1 MKTKIN
7 ALQFFDDE
15 EFGKEVKLSQE
26 EAKLLVDFETQSLY
40 ANALGQISGGFTFI
54 KLDDYDEE
62 DSNIILGVVKS
73 GVQDG
78 DEDSVYTDK
87 IIFNRERKT
96 IVFA

>member
-7 ALQFFDDE
+7 VLQFFEDE
-15 EFGKEVKLSQE
+15 EFGKEVNLSQE
-26 EAKLLVDFETQSLY
+26 EAKLLNDFELKNLY
-40 ANALGQISGGFTFI
+40 NSGLGGISGGFAFI

-62 DSNIILGVVKS
+62 DTNILLGVAKS

-78 DEDSVYTDK
+78 DEDRVYTDK